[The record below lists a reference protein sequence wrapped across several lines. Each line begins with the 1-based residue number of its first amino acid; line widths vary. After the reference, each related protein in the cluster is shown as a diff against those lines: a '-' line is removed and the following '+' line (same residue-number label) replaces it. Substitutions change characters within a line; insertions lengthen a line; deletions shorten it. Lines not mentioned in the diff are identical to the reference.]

1 VSTGL
6 ALAVT
11 LAQRDLDVAMEL
23 AHGEVVAVLGPNGS
37 GKSTLLSLVAGLL
50 APDTGRIT
58 LGADVLVDT
67 VAGTWV
73 PPHRRGVALLAQQA
87 LLFPHLTATENVAFA
102 PRCRGR
108 PGADA
113 GGRAATWLAAV
124 DADGLG
130 QRKPAQLSGGQAQRV
145 AVARALAAEPR
156 LLLLDE
162 PMEALDVATAPAM
175 RQLLRTVLRA
185 GHRSALLVTHD
196 VLDALVLADR
206 VVVLDGGRVVEHGPT
221 REVLSRP
228 RSAFA
233 AQVAGL
239 NLVAGTV
246 VEHGVRTCDGSLVSG
261 ALDPACSPGAPAVAV
276 FSPRAV
282 AVHAQRPGGSPRT
295 ALDVVVAS
303 VEPRGEL
310 VRVRAVDGAHG
321 AGMMADVTVASAAE
335 LDLAA
340 GTRAWFVVKATEVAV
355 HPG

>member
-1 VSTGL
+1 
-6 ALAVT
+6 
-11 LAQRDLDVAMEL
+11 
-23 AHGEVVAVLGPNGS
+23 
-37 GKSTLLSLVAGLL
+37 
-50 APDTGRIT
+50 
-58 LGADVLVDT
+58 
-67 VAGTWV
+67 
-73 PPHRRGVALLAQQA
+73 
-87 LLFPHLTATENVAFA
+87 
-102 PRCRGR
+102 
-108 PGADA
+108 
-113 GGRAATWLAAV
+113 V

-145 AVARALAAEPR
+145 AVARALGAEPR

-206 VVVLDGGRVVEHGPT
+206 VVVLDAGRVVEHGPT

-246 VEHGVRTCDGSLVSG
+246 VEQGVRTCDGSVVSG

-321 AGMMADVTVASAAE
+321 AGLMADVTVASAAE